1 MADFLSWLHH
11 LPCGSKD
18 GFIALLLPERDVE
31 RSGKLP
37 STSRVFQTEFRGMI
51 VLTLLNRLLLRWF
64 HVIKGIS
71 RWRTDEER
79 E

>member
-1 MADFLSWLHH
+1 
-11 LPCGSKD
+11 
-18 GFIALLLPERDVE
+18 
-31 RSGKLP
+31 
-37 STSRVFQTEFRGMI
+37 MI